1 MNADLCPLPL
11 FLHSM
16 SGAPTYAFS
25 HEFEVP
31 TSAIDTL
38 GHANNVEYVRW
49 VQEVAGAHW
58 LSICPAELR
67 DQIIWVVREH
77 RIRYLQSAFAGET
90 LRATTWVGETSGATS
105 LRYTRLTRAIDGVL
119 LCEAETTWVLLDP
132 KSGRPMRVTAEMVSW
147 LRNDSD
153 LLNLVKK

>member
-11 FLHSM
+11 LLHSM
-16 SGAPTYAFS
+16 SDAPAYAFT
-25 HEFEVP
+25 HEFQVLE
-31 TSAIDTL
+31 SAIDAL

-49 VQEVAGAHW
+49 VQDVAGAHW

-90 LRATTWVGETSGATS
+90 LRATTWVGKTIGATS

-132 KSGRPMRVTAEMVSW
+132 RSGRPVRVTAEMVSW
-147 LRNDSD
+147 L
-153 LLNLVKK
+153 LPAL

>member
-1 MNADLCPLPL
+1 MRADLCRLSL
-11 FLHSM
+11 LLYSM
-16 SGAPTYAFS
+16 PDAPAHAFS
-25 HEFEVP
+25 HDFQVP
-31 TSAIDTL
+31 ASAIDAL

-49 VQEVAGAHW
+49 VQDVAGAHW

-105 LRYTRLTRAIDGVL
+105 LRYTRLTRAADGVL

-132 KSGRPMRVTAEMVSW
+132 KSGRPVRVTAEMVSW
-147 LRNDSD
+147 L
-153 LLNLVKK
+153 LPK